1 MQCGLRS
8 ERSVMPRITRPFQHD
23 VLGGYLVVK
32 VAARSHAVPDDLCD
46 ATEVNVSRITAAQ
59 ATYDAAPKR

>member
-1 MQCGLRS
+1 M
-8 ERSVMPRITRPFQHD
+8 D
-23 VLGGYLVVK
+23 GYLVVK

-59 ATYDAAPKR
+59 AAYDASPKR